1 RDLRQ
6 LTTDPANDSN
16 PAFSSSGDKIAFVS
30 QRENPGVYL
39 LEEGKE
45 TLAIPTDLR
54 VAAPSWS
61 KDDNSL
67 AYVAYTGRSM
77 LFDDK
82 NTSYIYLANLKEGT
96 IEQLSADEDLFPFR
110 ISWTG
115 NNGLVYAADGQI
127 KNRSYSE
134 GQVASIPFEASFF
147 LNRKKYKKKVYDFDD
162 QGEQKA
168 LGITGPV
175 VSPDGKK
182 VAFAALG
189 DIYIQEI
196 NGGLQQITN
205 DDYVNLEPD
214 WSPDGKSIAYVSDRG
229 GKMEVWVHQLANG
242 RSRSLTKDLPV
253 EASMPSW
260 SPDGKSIAFYTV
272 NYMKRWGPG
281 VLHLVDPATGA
292 VREVHKGVHVPGK
305 VAWSA
310 DGNTLALMALSNF
323 STRFREGLNSFLL
336 VSVNDGNTSRV
347 SPDPMNPLGTR
358 VQNGPAWSPDGEY
371 MAYIKNGS
379 LWTVPV
385 DEKGQIAGSER
396 QLSQELANN
405 ISWTGDSQNIVY
417 MATDR
422 LKKIS
427 VADGKTEEIPVKLHW

>member
-1 RDLRQ
+1 HIYSINKDGSGLTQLTSGISDNREPHWSPDGSSVIFSSDRSGNYDIWKLDLNSRDLRQ

-61 KDDNSL
+61 KDDNTL

-127 KNRSYSE
+127 KNRTYSE

-147 LNRKKYKKKVYDFDD
+147 LNRKKYKRKAYDFDD

-196 NGGLQQITN
+196 NGGLQQIT
-205 DDYVNLEPD
+205 
-214 WSPDGKSIAYVSDRG
+214 
-229 GKMEVWVHQLANG
+229 
-242 RSRSLTKDLPV
+242 
-253 EASMPSW
+253 
-260 SPDGKSIAFYTV
+260 
-272 NYMKRWGPG
+272 
-281 VLHLVDPATGA
+281 
-292 VREVHKGVHVPGK
+292 
-305 VAWSA
+305 
-310 DGNTLALMALSNF
+310 
-323 STRFREGLNSFLL
+323 
-336 VSVNDGNTSRV
+336 
-347 SPDPMNPLGTR
+347 
-358 VQNGPAWSPDGEY
+358 
-371 MAYIKNGS
+371 
-379 LWTVPV
+379 
-385 DEKGQIAGSER
+385 
-396 QLSQELANN
+396 
-405 ISWTGDSQNIVY
+405 
-417 MATDR
+417 
-422 LKKIS
+422 
-427 VADGKTEEIPVKLHW
+427 